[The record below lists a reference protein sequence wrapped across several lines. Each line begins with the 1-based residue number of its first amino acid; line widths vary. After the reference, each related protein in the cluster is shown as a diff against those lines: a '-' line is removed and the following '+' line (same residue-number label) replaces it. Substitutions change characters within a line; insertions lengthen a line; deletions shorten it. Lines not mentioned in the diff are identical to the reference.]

1 MDGQH
6 CEPPFWLDPSI
17 LFRNFSL
24 QYKPTCEHSVW
35 NFVSRIMILSAV
47 VGTIA
52 SLLGGLSFL
61 FVAVLFGAITAS
73 VIVFT
78 TTLPVNDRKEE
89 KPNQPQQKPNLSPN
103 LSPNLPP
110 RDEYHTLPFT
120 AVVDPSRSKQN
131 YNSNKQNFTD
141 VSEHFVNGGSMPS
154 SVQPSNSEDAFGIVE
169 VDASP
174 YSGPALPDYTP
185 PTSKNLFM
193 NVLLDEMKYNPD
205 RPGAAPVGNPTVKQ
219 TLDDFFRVHWFS
231 DPTDVFGK
239 NQNQRQYVTQPSTTV
254 PNDQGSFANWLYKI
268 PGKTCKEGGR
278 EACLSGTDGGLMPW
292 LTYGS

>member
-17 LFRNFSL
+17 LFRHFSL
-24 QYKPTCEHSVW
+24 QYKPTCTHSLW

-47 VGTIA
+47 VGIIA

-78 TTLPVNDRKEE
+78 TTLPINNRKEQDI
-89 KPNQPQQKPNLSPN
+89 KQPNQELQKQQLQKKP
-103 LSPNLPP
+103 
-110 RDEYHTLPFT
+110 DEYHTLPFS
-120 AVVDPSRSKQN
+120 ALVDPSRAKQN
-131 YNSNKQNFTD
+131 YNSTKQNFKD
-141 VSEHFVNGGSMPS
+141 VSEHFVNGGSTSS
-154 SVQPSNSEDAFGIVE
+154 SVQPSNAEDALGIVE

-174 YSGPALPDYTP
+174 YTGPALPDYTP

-292 LTYGS
+292 LAHGS